1 MLILF
6 LIVFIDLVGFGIII
20 PLLPFY
26 AEYFDASPATV
37 GLVMATYS
45 AAQFVAAPLWG
56 RLSDRIGRRPV
67 LLATLAGATVCY
79 VWLGFAGSLGVL
91 FLARAAGG
99 LMAGNIATAFAY
111 VADVTSPENRARGM
125 GAIGAGFGLG
135 FIAGPAIGGLLAGA
149 DPVHA
154 DFQSP
159 ALAAALASA
168 LAFVLALFVLPES
181 LPPEQRARLASES
194 AGGRRTSFR
203 QALARPQV
211 GLLIALAFLAV
222 FVFAGMEATF
232 AMWSRRQFG
241 WGPEQNGYLFA
252 FVGLLSA
259 GIQGGLVG
267 RLAKRFGESR
277 LIVAG
282 AALLAVGL
290 ALIPLAATIPPLLA
304 AMVVAGT
311 GFSLISPALNSLIS
325 LKAGEGAI
333 GGVMGVSRSA
343 TTLARVVGPAWAGF
357 LFSWLGKDWPYIAGA
372 LVMAGVVGLGL
383 RVLRARAEPRG

>member
-1 MLILF
+1 MLIIF
-6 LIVFIDLVGFGIII
+6 LIVVIDLVGFGIII

-67 LLATLAGATVCY
+67 LLATLAGAAVCY
-79 VWLGFAGSLGVL
+79 VWLGFAGSLVVL

-111 VADVTSPENRARGM
+111 VADVTTPENRARGM

-154 DFQSP
+154 DFQTP

-168 LAFVLALFVLPES
+168 LAFLLALFVLPES
-181 LPPEQRARLASES
+181 LPPEQRARLGSGL
-194 AGGRRTSFR
+194 AGGHRMSFR
-203 QALARPQV
+203 QALARPQI

-325 LKAGEGAI
+325 LKAGEGTI
-333 GGVMGVSRSA
+333 GGVMGVARSA

-357 LFSWLGKDWPYIAGA
+357 LFSWLGKDWPYMAGA
-372 LVMAGVVGLGL
+372 MVMIAVVGLGL
-383 RVLRARAEPRG
+383 HAFKARVVPRE